1 MNRYLMATLVQTGS
15 HAMKKNLSRAG
26 QKSASGVIAISQ
38 LSSSPRLSFTAWPSF
53 CLQPRYRIAF
63 AKLPNKIPFFR
74 QYCNEMHRQERYRSE
89 NGNPKIVQHNSKPPG
104 GKINRTRNIACGLC
118 GYLHFCRFRKSR
130 SNSQCAPCFFWF

>member
-53 CLQPRYRIAF
+53 CLQPRYR
-63 AKLPNKIPFFR
+63 
-74 QYCNEMHRQERYRSE
+74 S
-89 NGNPKIVQHNSKPPG
+89 VV
-104 GKINRTRNIACGLC
+104 
-118 GYLHFCRFRKSR
+118 
-130 SNSQCAPCFFWF
+130 